1 MREIATSDID
11 EERRN
16 QGKMSKEAKDR
27 DVEAHVSVSQ
37 LRRKK
42 DFFSSNREKF
52 VSFLAPTMR
61 LKYSLR

>member
-27 DVEAHVSVSQ
+27 DVEPMCQS
-37 LRRKK
+37 LNLEGKK
-42 DFFSSNREKF
+42 IFFPQTEKN
-52 VSFLAPTMR
+52 S
-61 LKYSLR
+61 